1 MQSSQLVRAAC
12 VLSALALS
20 ACGGGGMKSVTPT
33 TSAQAPGT
41 AQSPSTAS
49 TSFPF
54 STTSSTQTLAA
65 AGGIT
70 GAIKLPGA
78 SVASTMNETSSTTAP
93 SGAYSQ
99 SALRTPQ
106 SGTLT
111 YYFFVTLVT
120 PITVSLTGIPG
131 FTLTLPSTI
140 PTAGRSFF
148 YAISDPT
155 VTDVAQEF
163 RTEGPATVSGQTITF
178 DPTAN
183 PITLQAGQKY
193 VVTFYAT
200 SVSGTVAID
209 TIAIP
214 NVGPPATALWS
225 FDISEVDP
233 SKHAYYLADRT
244 NFSLDIVDT
253 NTTKLVAQIPGFVG
267 FTGNNNTSGPDGV
280 VVVPGTNFVY
290 VGDGRSRVQV
300 VDVSTKTI
308 TKTIDTSITPGDPL
322 RTDEGSY
329 DPDDGILAFANNAN
343 TPPFVTFISAKTNE
357 VVAHFVFADASGI
370 EQSQYDPVTK
380 LFFVNVVGT
389 PENPGGEVDTFDP
402 ATVLAG
408 TPVVKSR
415 YPLTNCSPTGMAVGL
430 NDQLLIGCDPASGA
444 LTTIVL
450 NAATGAVVKTFTEV
464 GGSDEVWFNSGNNR
478 YYTASRNWTKTG
490 VVGGPAAPVLGV
502 IDASTLTFIQNVPTD
517 TNAHSVAADP
527 VTNHIFVPFP
537 TKGLGVFS
545 GF

>member
-1 MQSSQLVRAAC
+1 M
-12 VLSALALS
+12 
-20 ACGGGGMKSVTPT
+20 T
-33 TSAQAPGT
+33 
-41 AQSPSTAS
+41 
-49 TSFPF
+49 
-54 STTSSTQTLAA
+54 
-65 AGGIT
+65 
-70 GAIKLPGA
+70 
-78 SVASTMNETSSTTAP
+78 ETSSTIAP

-111 YYFFVTLVT
+111 FYFFVTLVT

-131 FTLTLPSTI
+131 FSLTLPSTI
-140 PTAGRSFF
+140 PTTGRSFF

-155 VTDVAQEF
+155 VTNVAQEF
-163 RTEGPATVSGQTITF
+163 RTEGPAKVSGQNITF

-200 SVSGTVAID
+200 SESGTVPID
-209 TIAIP
+209 TIKIP
-214 NVGPPATALWS
+214 NVPPATGLWS

-244 NFSLDIVDT
+244 NFSLDIIDT

-280 VVVPGTNFVY
+280 VVIPGTNTVY
-290 VGDGRSRVQV
+290 VGDGKSRVQV
-300 VDVSTKTI
+300 VDVSTRTI
-308 TKTIDTSITPGDPL
+308 TKTIDTSIVPGDPL
-322 RTDEGSY
+322 RSDEGSY
-329 DPDDGILAFANNAN
+329 DPDDGIVVFANNAN
-343 TPPFVTFISAKTNE
+343 TPPFVTFISTKTNE
-357 VVAHFVFADASGI
+357 VLAHFVFSDAGGV
-370 EQSQYDPVTK
+370 EQSQYDPITK
-380 LFFVNVVGT
+380 QFFVNVVST

-408 TPVVKSR
+408 APVVKAR
-415 YPLTNCSPTGMAVGL
+415 YPLTNCEPTGMAVGL

-450 NAATGAVVKTFTEV
+450 DAATGAVVKTFTQV
-464 GGSDEVWFNSGNNR
+464 GGSDQVWFNRGNNR
-478 YYTASRNWTKTG
+478 FYTASRNWTKTG
-490 VVGGPAAPVLGV
+490 VVGGPPAPVLGV
-502 IDASTLTFIQNVPTD
+502 IDAATLTFIQNVPTD

-537 TKGLGVFS
+537 SKGLGVFS